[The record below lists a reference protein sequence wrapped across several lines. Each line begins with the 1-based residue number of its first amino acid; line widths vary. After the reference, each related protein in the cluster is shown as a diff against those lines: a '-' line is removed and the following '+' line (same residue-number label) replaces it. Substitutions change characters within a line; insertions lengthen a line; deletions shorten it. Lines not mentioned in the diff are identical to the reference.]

1 MIDQLHSLFRDVY
14 AYLSLGPDDSI
25 TIAPGT
31 DLLIAVI
38 CLILVLLIA
47 WLANLIVKG
56 FVLGV
61 VRSLAK
67 KNQNPSWG
75 AFS

>member
-1 MIDQLHSLFRDVY
+1 MIDQFHSLLRDVY

-38 CLILVLLIA
+38 CLILVLLI
-47 WLANLIVKG
+47 LIAALVY
-56 FVLGV
+56 FIL
-61 VRSLAK
+61 RK
-67 KNQNPSWG
+67 KRDG
-75 AFS
+75 KDDAGKLVCRF